1 MEQSH
6 EDRSG
11 DPGLEPMGRRRAWVL
26 CHLLRGLRVGGVV
39 AACLWL
45 GGCGSRVIARERP
58 AVIADAGQG
67 WQLVLESG
75 PASRYAADD
84 RPELSRRNDALNLV
98 TTQDRLDA
106 QRFDALNRTTLERQ
120 RRLFLIDDARSQ
132 IYFLPPRRHHHH
144 YHRYHR

>member
-1 MEQSH
+1 MTTEPDQS
-6 EDRSG
+6 DRG
-11 DPGLEPMGRRRAWVL
+11 DAAEARPMSRRRAWVL

-39 AACLWL
+39 AACVWL

-75 PASRYAADD
+75 AAGSYASAD
-84 RPELSRRNDALNLV
+84 RPELTRRNDNLNLV

-106 QRFDALNRTTLERQ
+106 QRFDTLTRPTLERS
-120 RRLFLIDDARSQ
+120 RRLFLDDDARFPT
-132 IYFLPPRRHHHH
+132 YYLPPRRS
-144 YHRYHR
+144 YRR

>member
-1 MEQSH
+1 MEQNH

-11 DPGLEPMGRRRAWVL
+11 DTGPGPIGPRRAWVL

-75 PASRYAADD
+75 AASGYALAD
-84 RPELSRRNDALNLV
+84 RPELTRRNDNLNLV

-106 QRFDALNRTTLERQ
+106 QRLDTLTRPTLERQ
-120 RRLFLIDDARSQ
+120 RRLFLDDDARFPT
-132 IYFLPPRRHHHH
+132 YYLPPRRS
-144 YHRYHR
+144 YRR

>member
-1 MEQSH
+1 MAEQTH
-6 EDRSG
+6 NHRSNHA
-11 DPGLEPMGRRRAWVL
+11 GLEPIGPRRAWVL

-75 PASRYAADD
+75 AAGSYAMAD
-84 RPELSRRNDALNLV
+84 RPELRRRNDNLNLV

-106 QRFDALNRTTLERQ
+106 QRFDTLTRPTLERS
-120 RRLFLIDDARSQ
+120 RRLFLDDDPRRPT
-132 IYFLPPRRHHHH
+132 YFLTPRRS
-144 YHRYHR
+144 YRR

>member
-1 MEQSH
+1 MTEPNLT
-6 EDRSG
+6 DRSG
-11 DPGLEPMGRRRAWVL
+11 DAGARPMGRLRARVL
-26 CHLLRGLRVGGVV
+26 CHLLRGLRAGGVV

-75 PASRYAADD
+75 AASNDAFAD
-84 RPELSRRNDALNLV
+84 RPESGRRNDAMNIV

-106 QRFDALNRTTLERQ
+106 QRRATLTRPTLERQ
-120 RRLFLIDDARSQ
+120 RRLFLEDDARFPT
-132 IYFLPPRRHHHH
+132 YYLPPRRS
-144 YHRYHR
+144 YRR